1 MESVRLLNERIR
13 LLQNRLKPKGI
24 KIIFESPRLSEI
36 QSALSRGDRQTGL
49 LLYDIYKKGAGTS
62 AYKKTEIDGKGIQY
76 YAHRYLYQDDILPW
90 DHIDL
95 GLNKDYFISEY
106 NRAIEGKITA
116 RCTAEKCKVCKICR
130 HK

>member
-1 MESVRLLNERIR
+1 
-13 LLQNRLKPKGI
+13 
-24 KIIFESPRLSEI
+24 
-36 QSALSRGDRQTGL
+36 L

-62 AYKKTEIDGKGIQY
+62 AYKKAEITAKVLSY
-76 YAHRYLYQDDILPW
+76 YAHRYLCLEDVLPW

-95 GLNKDYFISEY
+95 GLNKEYFISEY

-116 RCTAEKCKVCKICR
+116 RCTDENAKYAKFVR